1 MMRGEIYKKDGMY
14 YLVVDESSD
23 VNYLK
28 DKVKALEDSEK
39 RLKGELEKLSKKSE
53 WFNADELYRY
63 KKWLDE
69 ANVAY
74 EELEKSTNR
83 QLDEALER
91 CFNHMT
97 RYRCLPVLQAQTF
110 NEFKKWALG
119 MDTSDTD
126 ADFNY

>member
-1 MMRGEIYKKDGMY
+1 MMKGEIYKKDGMY

-28 DKVKALEDSEK
+28 DKVKALEDSER
-39 RLKGELEKLSKKSE
+39 RLKEELEKLSKKSE

-74 EELEKSTNR
+74 EELEKSTNK

-97 RYRCLPVLQAQTF
+97 RCRCLPVLQAQTF